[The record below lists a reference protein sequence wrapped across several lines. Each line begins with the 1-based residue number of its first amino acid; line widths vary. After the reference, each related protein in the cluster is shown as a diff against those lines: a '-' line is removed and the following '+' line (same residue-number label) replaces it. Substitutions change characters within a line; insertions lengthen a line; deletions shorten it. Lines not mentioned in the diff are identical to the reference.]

1 MKRRMLSLL
10 LVIALGVGM
19 LPVFAA
25 AETTAP
31 AQDDNGVYEISTPEQ
46 LLWFAQQVN
55 SGNNNAIK
63 GKLTADIDM
72 SGVSNWP
79 GIGGAPS
86 YDDRGV
92 ITGIGKAFAG
102 SFDGQGNTVT
112 FHNSEWGLFRYVF
125 GASNA
130 VANIQN
136 VRIAGSVRHAAVA
149 HEAGYAHFT
158 GCINQA
164 TITCT
169 SGYIAGI
176 VGKVIG
182 QAPSGPL
189 KTAVVIINCGNEAS
203 VTAAGGNAGGILGYS
218 MANTRLEGCYNKG
231 NIHGSYNIGGLAG
244 YLQESEGTCY
254 IQKSYNTGTVT
265 GTSEVGGILGNMQN
279 GVSITDCYNA
289 GATTYAIA
297 GARLNHTAVVTN
309 SYFMG
314 VKSEKSSPDY
324 NVTLKH
330 GETTKEIQTRAIAKS
345 AAYMASAE
353 FASLLGG
360 SFRQSCPTPVLSWET
375 VVEHTGAVC
384 ENCDLGTTE
393 KEVYDVSFQSH
404 NGYTLSGAGRVTEG
418 TSYTLTIAISEGYE
432 KAKNFTVKA
441 NGEELKAASDG
452 SYTVHNVSGPLSITV
467 VGVQVRDD
475 SYEIRLPVD
484 GYGYRAAGSK
494 TVQRENDYTFTL
506 SFVDGFSKTDDTK
519 VIAQEILS
527 QELIDE
533 GYTPDEIV
541 LSTQDNQAPYTYT
554 ITNVTKNYRI
564 LVSGVK
570 VTPTVA
576 PVTVNLTISEG
587 YTKFHTAPGSNK
599 VIMEE
604 KLTVPYFDLSLY
616 GLERYY
622 YNPYCYLDANGN
634 PQSQQKAGTPEIA
647 YNKITL
653 MHAYIVATEIYRL
666 GYGAEKVGTGES
678 YRADPTRFSSANPD
692 AAVSWTQGPGSSFMD
707 FWEHG
712 TNMNYYQN
720 YTYPLGAPGWGSTS
734 DQILIED
741 GDDITLHLI
750 TGQGSGSRF
759 GVFTVN
765 DADGKFQQT
774 DIRDEITVDQGQKV
788 KLTLYWTNTT
798 GNYQTRYEKMANKKL
813 VWAPYGLQVS
823 DVSQWLRTPFGDMS
837 DLSLNDPVSKESELG
852 ETAMVT
858 GSDGTITIN
867 TAGIEPGVYY
877 IGALGGFTE
886 GGGADQSGF
895 VSTGAEAGVS
905 VFKLTVEKYQGKL
918 GDLNGD
924 GNVLVADAALLY
936 RAVRGKLTL
945 TNEQKAAADVNGDGN
960 VLVADA
966 ALVYRK
972 VRGKLDKFPAEQ

>member
-10 LVIALGVGM
+10 LVIALAVGM

-31 AQDDNGVYEISTPEQ
+31 TQDDNGVYEISTPEQ

-79 GIGGAPS
+79 GIGLEPT
-86 YDDRGV
+86 YDWRGWMSDSS
-92 ITGIGKAFAG
+92 KSFAG
-102 SFDGQGNTVT
+102 SFNGQGYTVT
-112 FHNSEWGLFRYVF
+112 FQDSDWGLFGYIV
-125 GASNA
+125 GTDKA
-130 VANIQN
+130 VATVEN
-136 VRIAGSVRHAAVA
+136 VKISGTVKHSAVA
-149 HEAGYAHFT
+149 HEAGYAYFT
-158 GCINQA
+158 GCINHA
-164 TITCT
+164 TITCY
-169 SGYIAGI
+169 SGYVAGI

-182 QAPSGPL
+182 RTDAGTL
-189 KTAVVIINCGNEAS
+189 KSDVLIKNCGNEAS
-203 VTAAGGNAGGILGYS
+203 VSAGGGNAGGILGY
-218 MANTRLEGCYNKG
+218 ADTNTRVDGCYNKG
-231 NIHGSYNIGGLAG
+231 NIYANHHVGGIVG
-244 YLQESEGTCY
+244 YLKQADGTCSVSN
-254 IQKSYNTGTVT
+254 SYNTGTVT
-265 GTSEVGGILGNMQN
+265 GTSEVGGILGYMMN
-279 GVSITDCYNA
+279 GVSVTNCYNA
-289 GATTYAIA
+289 GAAAYAIS
-297 GARLNHTAVVTN
+297 GKRYDQTAKINN
-309 SYFMG
+309 SYYLG
-314 VKSEKSSPDY
+314 TASAKCSPDY
-324 NVTLKH
+324 NQTTRH
-330 GETTKEIQTRAIAKS
+330 DETTNEIQTRAVAKS
-345 AAYMASAE
+345 AGYMASAE

-527 QELIDE
+527 QELIDK

-720 YTYPLGAPGWGSTS
+720 YVYPLGAPGWGSTS

-823 DVSQWLRTPFGDMS
+823 DVSQWLRTPFGDLS

-858 GSDGTITIN
+858 DDNGCITIN
-867 TAGIEPGVYY
+867 TAGIQPGIYY

-905 VFKLTVEKYQGKL
+905 FFKLEIKPYDGKL
-918 GDLNGD
+918 GDVDGD
-924 GNVLVADAALLY
+924 SYITGNDALQVLRCVAGQSVNINEAFTDVDKDGFITGNDALQILRYVA
-936 RAVRGKLTL
+936 GGITSFDN
-945 TNEQKAAADVNGDGN
+945 TNS
-960 VLVADA
+960 
-966 ALVYRK
+966 
-972 VRGKLDKFPAEQ
+972 